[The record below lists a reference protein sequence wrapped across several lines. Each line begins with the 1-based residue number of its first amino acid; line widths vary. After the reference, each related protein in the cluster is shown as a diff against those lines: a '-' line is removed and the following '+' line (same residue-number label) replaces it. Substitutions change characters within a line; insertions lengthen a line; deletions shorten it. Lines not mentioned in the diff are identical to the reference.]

1 MQLFKNVASQK
12 VRVFAFAD
20 AGHASLD
27 AGEPV
32 PGDATNITAQTAVD
46 NAALGATNDANP
58 AEVDATNAPGTYE
71 FDPTQAETNG
81 DVIEWYPKSATA
93 GVQVVTIGGNV
104 QTTSPENHPDMG
116 IEADGHV
123 HSDLKEM
130 LGAAQ
135 SVTDLKD
142 FADAGYDPSTNKV
155 QGVVLVDT
163 TTTNSDMRGTD
174 SAALASNVPDSL
186 SHANLK
192 IQLVTDYN
200 LDHLLAADYD
210 PASKPGVAT
219 ALLNELIE
227 SDSGVS
233 RLTAN
238 ALEQGPV
245 ATGFSTH
252 SAADVWTSGTRTLTG
267 LGFTFVAGDFGS
279 SSLDGKGDWN
289 TTAPPTAA
297 SVADA
302 IWDEAQAD
310 HTSAGTFGEVATEI
324 AAILV
329 DTGTTLPAMLSTI
342 DTIVDSILVDTA
354 EIGSSGAGLTAVP
367 WNSAW
372 DAEVQS
378 ECTDALNAYD
388 PPTKAELDSG
398 LSGLNDPTAAEIWTS
413 GTRTLT
419 AATNITSSGE
429 AINTTGGVVDTVT
442 TATTATNLTTN
453 NDKTGYA
460 MSATG
465 TDLVLVDGKTLPAA
479 VRIIAAAVAGRVSG
493 AGTGTEVFKGLDEA
507 TTRITATVDSS
518 GNRTDLTYG

>member
-1 MQLFKNVASQK
+1 MPIYKNVASQK
-12 VRVFAFAD
+12 LAVYAYDPTTAPGTD
-20 AGHASLD
+20 PSKT
-27 AGEPV
+27 
-32 PGDATNITAQTAVD
+32 GDAANITAQISKDGGVSA
-46 NAALGATNDANP
+46 ATNDVNP
-58 AEVDATNAPGTYE
+58 TELDATDHPGIYI
-71 FDPTQAETNG
+71 FDLTQAETNA
-81 DVIEWYPKSATA
+81 DMIIVSAKSATA
-93 GVQVVTIGGNV
+93 NILLDPVEAF
-104 QTTSPENHPDMG
+104 TTPGDNAALNANLTE
-116 IEADGHV
+116 IEGDT
-123 HSDLKEM
+123 
-130 LGAAQ
+130 Q
-135 SVTDLKD
+135 SATDLKD
-142 FADAGYDPSTNKV
+142 FADSGYDPSTNKV

-192 IQLVTDYN
+192 IQLVTDYH

-289 TTAPPTAA
+289 TTTPPTAA